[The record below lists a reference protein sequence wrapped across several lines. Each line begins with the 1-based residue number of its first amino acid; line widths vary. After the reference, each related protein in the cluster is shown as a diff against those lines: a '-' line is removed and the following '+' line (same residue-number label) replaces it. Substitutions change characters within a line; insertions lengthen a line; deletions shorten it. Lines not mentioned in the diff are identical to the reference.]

1 MFTGFIK
8 KRKIKKE
15 KDVKEV
21 YNSDSLVENS
31 VTQKEDTI
39 IKPREEKSQKIT
51 NDKKLKVD
59 YREIQKIQDKVK
71 LKGNIREQDQGTGL
85 FSSDFNHDE
94 SLIVPLKIKEKIERI
109 ILKILYDQKS
119 VKSLKELT
127 EKALDRAAKERITIS
142 EKPINLI
149 IHQMNKDE
157 KIQFTQKDGWKIR
170 I

>member
-15 KDVKEV
+15 KDIKEISV
-21 YNSDSLVENS
+21 SEGQVDS
-31 VTQKEDTI
+31 TI
-39 IKPREEKSQKIT
+39 IKKEDSNIELGDKNSQRIIH
-51 NDKKLKVD
+51 DKKPIVD
-59 YREIQKIQDKVK
+59 YRELQRIQDKVK
-71 LKGNIREQDQGTGL
+71 PNGNVREQDQVNSL
-85 FSSDFNHDE
+85 FSSNLNHDE
-94 SLIVPLKIKEKIERI
+94 SLIVPLKIRESIERI
-109 ILKILYDQKS
+109 ILKILYDQKA

-142 EKPINLI
+142 EKSINLI

>member
-15 KDVKEV
+15 KDVKEI
-21 YNSDSLVENS
+21 NASDSRVENT
-31 VTQKEDTI
+31 VIKKEDSI
-39 IKPREEKSQKIT
+39 IELGDKKSQRIT
-51 NDKKLKVD
+51 NDKKLIVD
-59 YREIQKIQDKVK
+59 YREIPRIQDKVK
-71 LKGNIREQDQGTGL
+71 LKGNIREQDQVTNL
-85 FSSDFNHDE
+85 FSSNFNHDE
-94 SLIVPLKIKEKIERI
+94 SLIVPSKIKEKIERI
-109 ILKILYDQKS
+109 ILKILYDQKA

-142 EKPINLI
+142 ERSINLI

>member
-15 KDVKEV
+15 KDEKEI
-21 YNSDSLVENS
+21 NTSDSRAENT
-31 VTQKEDTI
+31 VIKKEDI
-39 IKPREEKSQKIT
+39 IIELGDKKSKRIT
-51 NDKKLKVD
+51 NDKKLIVD
-59 YREIQKIQDKVK
+59 YREIPRVQNKVK
-71 LKGNIREQDQGTGL
+71 LRGNIREPDQVINF
-85 FSSDFNHDE
+85 FSSNFNHDE
-94 SLIVPLKIKEKIERI
+94 SLIVPSNIKEKIERI
-109 ILKILYDQKS
+109 ILKILFDQKA

-142 EKPINLI
+142 EKSINLI

>member
-8 KRKIKKE
+8 KRKVKKE
-15 KDVKEV
+15 KDVKEI
-21 YNSDSLVENS
+21 NTSDSLVEN
-31 VTQKEDTI
+31 TIIQKEDTI
-39 IKPREEKSQKIT
+39 IEPVEKISQRIT
-51 NDKKLKVD
+51 NDKKPIVD
-59 YREIQKIQDKVK
+59 YQEIQRIQDKVK
-71 LKGNIREQDQGTGL
+71 LKGNIREQDQKTSL

-109 ILKILYDQKS
+109 ILKILYDQKA

-142 EKPINLI
+142 EKSINLI
-149 IHQMNKDE
+149 ILQINKDE